1 MAWCMHV
8 CVCVYV
14 HSVCGMVYVVCV
26 CVCGVC
32 DECVWYVWCV
42 CMACPCVRCVWF
54 DVVCMCVCGVCDVC
68 MVEHEETSLR
78 RTLEDKQG
86 SLGWEWR
93 GLPECQPGASWVRGR
108 VCFPLLPWRHRPLLA
123 GNKAVAGARLRA
135 GLVASSLWP
144 LRSWL

>member
-1 MAWCMHV
+1 MHV

-93 GLPECQPGASWVRGR
+93 GLAGR
-108 VCFPLLPWRHRPLLA
+108 EGPNNPAEEPA
-123 GNKAVAGARLRA
+123 GGGVSGSCD
-135 GLVASSLWP
+135 GW
-144 LRSWL
+144 